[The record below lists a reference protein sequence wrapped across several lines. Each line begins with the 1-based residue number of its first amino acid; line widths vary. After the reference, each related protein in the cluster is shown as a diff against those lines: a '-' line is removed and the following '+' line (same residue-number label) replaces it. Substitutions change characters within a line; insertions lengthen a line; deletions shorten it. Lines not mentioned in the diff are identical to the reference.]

1 MIYTVTLNPALD
13 YVMKVGALRYDD
25 INRSKEEMLYYG
37 GKGINVSVILTRL
50 GIENKA
56 LGFVAGFTGN
66 ELERMLKG
74 DGVNCDFNRLKSGN
88 TRINVKIKADTELD
102 INAQGP
108 DISEDEI
115 KELFEKLDEVYNRST
130 SGKLDIMVISGI
142 SGGTGSGI
150 LADLTYNIRAYG
162 RSKKWQNFRV
172 GGCLLTPDVLFA
184 NSSIDWEKRSVLE
197 ANAYATLKEMESL
210 MTLTERDEAFVFESG
225 THRLSIKEN
234 IFDSCMLVSGKEDE
248 QGSLPEYVI

>member
-1 MIYTVTLNPALD
+1 MEVISIYRPNLENILETGTAEGPVQSTIAKWMRPD
-13 YVMKVGALRYDD
+13 FPVIPIGRDGAKG
-25 INRSKEEMLYYG
+25 NRQIGRLMFSNAYEDMR
-37 GKGINVSVILTRL
+37 IL
-50 GIENKA
+50 
-56 LGFVAGFTGN
+56 
-66 ELERMLKG
+66 
-74 DGVNCDFNRLKSGN
+74 
-88 TRINVKIKADTELD
+88 
-102 INAQGP
+102 
-108 DISEDEI
+108 
-115 KELFEKLDEVYNRST
+115 LFEKLDEVYNRST

-197 ANAYATLKEMESL
+197 ANAYATLKRWRSL

-234 IFDSCMLVSGKEDE
+234 IFDSCMLVSGKEDD
-248 QGSLPEYVI
+248 QGYLPEHVIYT